1 MHEFVALNMNR
12 EEYHLLVRL
21 IGHHTSGLSL
31 DPLYERLCELRPI
44 EASIATNKGPLCMA
58 PPKDS
63 ADLYGKRPMV
73 KVDA

>member
-1 MHEFVALNMNR
+1 MQEFVALNMNR
-12 EEYHLLVRL
+12 EEYHTLVRL
-21 IGHHTSGLSL
+21 LGHHTSGEAL

-44 EASIATNKGPLCMA
+44 EAAIATNKGPLCIA
-58 PPKDS
+58 PPKDC